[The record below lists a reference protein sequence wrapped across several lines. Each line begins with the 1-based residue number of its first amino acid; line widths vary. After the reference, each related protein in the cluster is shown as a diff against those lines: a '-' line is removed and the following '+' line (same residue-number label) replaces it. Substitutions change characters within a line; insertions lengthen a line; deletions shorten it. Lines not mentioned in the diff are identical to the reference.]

1 MSAALSAS
9 ELASSP
15 ARHSL
20 AAAHGSASG
29 RTHLDLFSGIGG
41 FALAAKWAGWST
53 IGFAETDTYASNILK
68 RHWPDVPNSGDVRNV
83 RGVRA
88 DLITGGFPCQ
98 PFSCVGKR
106 TGKDDDRYLWP
117 EMRRIISESRA
128 AWVCGENVP
137 ELDGVALGDV
147 LADMESLGYQVQTLE
162 IPACGV
168 GAPHKRRRLWI
179 VAHRQGDRLQD
190 ATRQDGQPCACGGAS
205 CGVDTLRS
213 RELLADSDRE
223 QMERSAIEHNPWATE
238 PGVGRVAHGIPN
250 RVDRLRGLGNAIV
263 PQVATVILAAMARM
277 QNDKDQRRAETPR
290 RTEKQ

>member
-1 MSAALSAS
+1 MKTLEYNQRAMAGFSAS
-9 ELASSP
+9 DCSV
-15 ARHSL
+15 
-20 AAAHGSASG
+20 SG

-41 FALAAKWAGWST
+41 FALAAQRTGWKT
-53 IGFAETDTYASNILK
+53 IGFAETDEYASKVLRK
-68 RHWPDVPNSGDVRNV
+68 HWPNVPNHGDVRNV
-83 RGVRA
+83 RNIRA

-106 TGKDDDRYLWP
+106 SGKDDDRYLWP

-147 LADMESLGYQVQTLE
+147 LADMEAIGYEVQTLE

-179 VAHRQGDRLQD
+179 VAHRTGDGLQD
-190 ATRQDGQPCACGGAS
+190 ATGQDGQPCRCGLAS
-205 CGVDTLRS
+205 CGLDTLRS
-213 RELLADSDRE
+213 GDVLADANGE
-223 QMERSAIEHNPWATE
+223 PMERPAIARQESNPWETE
-238 PGVGRVAHGIPN
+238 PAVGRVADGIPA

-263 PQVATVILAAMARM
+263 PQIATVILAAMART
-277 QNDKDQRRAETPR
+277 QNM
-290 RTEKQ
+290 